1 MNRAK
6 LTLPDEQEIQT
17 RWAWNQTLSYLT
29 TAITH
34 SPTSLEIHA
43 RKRWMSRIWHSAN
56 IGSYW
61 NATLQRYPILKNTGC
76 PGSSESSS
84 GTVSPTSQP
93 GHPKTKEV
101 INDVIH
107 IISEEE
113 VGVFSEIWSG
123 LDPKL
128 WLDPSLIGWIKQF
141 FQIEDLDRAICRG
154 KSIDPRHL
162 SVATQLF
169 TPRWIARFLI
179 ENTLGKSW
187 LRTGFKVPNKSN
199 WPLLVIVIYDT
210 QGSHAQ
216 NQAKSSEPNS
226 LESWMSQTFCDP
238 ACGAGHLLIEAF
250 DLWLDVVLA
259 EIHDTQKITELATQ
273 WLTHQC
279 VGLDID
285 PDVTRVASW
294 GLIRKLEQRLPGLD
308 PSRISAIRPK
318 ILTIYPPTET
328 LQQIWPESRQA
339 DQLGSLLRPPN
350 NLQPAQETADSTED
364 QEHHPWIWISALQEQ
379 YDFLVTNPPYMQN
392 RSLPEALKKLAKERV
407 PKGKTDL
414 FALFLD
420 QGLHLLKPGGQLGL
434 LTMQSWMF
442 LKSYAPVRNRMI
454 HDTQLELL
462 AHIGPG
468 AFEDLGAYNALTVAF
483 TATHNRIPHEE
494 KKTVEHSKPA
504 TFLKLNRSH
513 LLSEKFKD
521 FYNPNLRIQLDPK
534 IFLKYPDQL
543 WLYTLPTP
551 AQKQII
557 HSPNLASIAR
567 PRQGLATTDNKQFVR
582 RWFEV
587 PKNQIGFGFPSAKI
601 GNLAGYSWF
610 PYHKGGKFRRWYGN
624 NEFVIHFENEGE
636 NLIELV
642 RHKYPRISDPEFVI
656 KNRSYYFREGIVWS
670 LFGFERFS
678 VRYKEAGYIFDVSGA
693 SAFPKQK
700 DLFWVLAYLGSNV
713 ALYYLQA
720 IAPTVNFQVG
730 DLSQIPCI
738 PPKRNR
744 LARIEAVTR
753 RCIEL
758 CRLDWN
764 ERQTSWEFI
773 PSERWTEKFM
783 HSSLEQAWI
792 HRSTELL
799 QRRIELQELES
810 EIHSEFIQL
819 HQLQKYVT
827 ASTPESDLTL
837 AIPDKQEAARELLSA
852 ILLELGGAAPW
863 QNPTDFQTSPEIPI
877 WSLNLDSNQRFLPN
891 SDETQSREIL
901 RAIRNWIRSNWP
913 HRDIEDSLTFLSNAI
928 KANTSAYST
937 ETRLRQYL
945 KSQWKTDHN
954 SRYSK
959 HPTLWLIN
967 SGPRKSLQIWV
978 PYWHWTSETL
988 AAIKSALIEPLI
1000 QSVKLKKLH
1009 PLDYD
1014 EINSLDK
1021 KIESAPH
1028 QCMNLKWQDGIISN
1042 YNRASNI
1049 LG

>member
-6 LTLPDEQEIQT
+6 LTFPDDPEIQT

-29 TAITH
+29 TAIAQ
-34 SPTSLEIHA
+34 SPSTSSSFEIQA

-56 IGSYW
+56 IETYW
-61 NATLQRYPILKNTGC
+61 NATLQRYPILKNGGC
-76 PGSSESSS
+76 PGFSS
-84 GTVSPTSQP
+84 TSQP

-107 IISEEE
+107 IISDEE
-113 VGVFSEIWSG
+113 VEIFSEIWSG
-123 LDPKL
+123 LDPQL

-141 FQIEDLDRAICRG
+141 FHIEDLERAICRG

-179 ENTLGKSW
+179 ENTLGKRW
-187 LRTGFKVPNKSN
+187 LKSGFSMPDKAN
-199 WPLLVIVIYDT
+199 WPLLVLVIDDT
-210 QGSHAQ
+210 QGSQ
-216 NQAKSSEPNS
+216 FLNQAKNSSPDS
-226 LESWMSQTFCDP
+226 VESWMSQTFCDP

-250 DLWLDVVLA
+250 DLWLDVALSEV
-259 EIHDTQKITELATQ
+259 HDTQKIIELATQ

-294 GLIRKLEQRLPGLD
+294 GLIRKLEQRLPGID
-308 PSRISAIRPK
+308 PSRISSIRPK
-318 ILTIYPPTET
+318 ILTIQPPSESV
-328 LQQIWPESRQA
+328 QNIWPESRQA

-350 NLQPAQETADSTED
+350 NLQPPQAAVDSTEK
-364 QEHHPWIWISALQEQ
+364 QSHRPWIWISALQEK

-392 RSLPEALKKLAKERV
+392 RSLPDALKKLAKERV

-483 TATHNRIPHEE
+483 TATHNRISHD
-494 KKTVEHSKPA
+494 KNQTVEHSKPA

-513 LLSEKFKD
+513 LLSEKLKD
-521 FYNPNLRIQLDPK
+521 FYNADLRIHLDPK
-534 IFLKYPDQL
+534 IFLKYPDHL
-543 WLYTLPTP
+543 WLYTLPNP
-551 AQKQII
+551 AQNQII

-567 PRQGLATTDNKQFVR
+567 LRQGLATTDNKQFVR

-642 RHKYPRISDPEFVI
+642 RKKYPRISDPEFVI
-656 KNRSYYFREGIVWS
+656 KNRNYYFREGIVWS
-670 LFGFERFS
+670 LFGFDRFS

-700 DLFWVLAYLGSNV
+700 DLLWTLAYLGSNV

-744 LARIEAVTR
+744 LARIETITR

-758 CRLDWN
+758 CRIDWN
-764 ERQTSWEFI
+764 ERQTSWEFD
-773 PSERWTEKFM
+773 PGERWTEKFTDG
-783 HSSLEQAWI
+783 SLDLAWR
-792 HRSTELL
+792 HRSEELL
-799 QRRIELQELES
+799 HRRNELQELES

-819 HQLQKYVT
+819 HQLQKHVA

-837 AIPDKQEAARELLSA
+837 AIPDKLEAARELISA
-852 ILLELGGAAPW
+852 IILELGGAAPW
-863 QNPTDFQTSPEIPI
+863 QNPTDFQTSPDIPL
-877 WSLNLDSNQRFLPN
+877 WTLNVDSKECFLPD
-891 SDETQSREIL
+891 SDNTQSREIL

-913 HRDIEDSLTFLSNAI
+913 HRDIDDSMTFLSNAI
-928 KANTSAYST
+928 KANAASSSSSP
-937 ETRLRQYL
+937 EIRLCQYL

-988 AAIKSALIEPLI
+988 AAIKTALIEPLI

-1009 PLDYD
+1009 PLDYE
-1014 EINSLDK
+1014 EINSLHK
-1021 KIESAPH
+1021 KIQSAPP
-1028 QCMNLKWQDGIISN
+1028 QSMNLKWQDGIVSN
-1042 YNRASNI
+1042 HKRASN
-1049 LG
+1049 LLD